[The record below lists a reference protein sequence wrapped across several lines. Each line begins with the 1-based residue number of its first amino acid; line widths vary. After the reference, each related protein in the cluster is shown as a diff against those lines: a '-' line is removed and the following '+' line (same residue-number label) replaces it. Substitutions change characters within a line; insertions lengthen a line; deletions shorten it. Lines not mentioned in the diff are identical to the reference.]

1 MDARGGFGALVLAV
15 ALVTAAG
22 AQTRSLYADPKA
34 REVGDALTVIIEEN
48 ASATNRTGTSTDKSN
63 KATVSSSIPKGGNIL
78 DFVPL
83 HALDSQAGNKYQG
96 QASTSRSANLSARMT
111 VTVVGRKPNG
121 DLLIEGVR
129 TIKINGE
136 TESIFLNG
144 AVSPVYVRND
154 NTVLSSNVADLQIEY
169 TGKGTI
175 TQGSRPGLLVRLVN
189 WVF

>member
-1 MDARGGFGALVLAV
+1 MGIRTCALLLLLA
-15 ALVTAAG
+15 LAG
-22 AQTRSLYADPKA
+22 PGLAQTRSLFADPKA
-34 REVGDALTVIIEEN
+34 RDVGDALTVIIQEN
-48 ASATNRTGTSTDKSN
+48 ASATNRAGTSTDKAN
-63 KATVSSSIPKGGNIL
+63 KASVSSTVPKGGNIL
-78 DFVPL
+78 DFIPL
-83 HALDSQAGNKYQG
+83 HALESQASNNYQG

-129 TIKINGE
+129 TMKINGE
-136 TESIFLNG
+136 TESIYLNG
-144 AVSPVYVRND
+144 AVSPIFVRDD
-154 NTVLSSNVADLQIEY
+154 NTVFSTNVADLQIEY